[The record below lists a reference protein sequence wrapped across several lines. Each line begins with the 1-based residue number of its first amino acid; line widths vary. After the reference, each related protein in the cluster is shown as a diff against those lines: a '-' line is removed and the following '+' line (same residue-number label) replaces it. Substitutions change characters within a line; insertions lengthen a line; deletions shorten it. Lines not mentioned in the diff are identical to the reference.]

1 MNDMDMT
8 PYEHLGGE
16 AVLKEM
22 VTNFYGFVKQ
32 DEVLAP
38 LFPEDLTETARKQT
52 QFLTQFLGGPSLYTM
67 EHGHPMLRARHMPFP
82 ITNRHAKAWLGC
94 MEKAMDSVS
103 LQGPLRD
110 FIISRLTMTA
120 YHMVNTSDDSH
131 GKENNY

>member
-82 ITNRHAKAWLGC
+82 ITNRHAKALLAVWKKRWTLYPC
-94 MEKAMDSVS
+94 KALYGILLSAV
-103 LQGPLRD
+103 
-110 FIISRLTMTA
+110 
-120 YHMVNTSDDSH
+120 
-131 GKENNY
+131 